1 MLALHLQYSVTNIWI
16 MNLIGLDRRGAA
28 LAIALLIA
36 GLAPVS
42 AQTCGNPK
50 ATPPDD
56 VVAACTRSISSGRVN
71 GETLALHYNNRG
83 VAFAAKQDFDRAID
97 DYDHAIKI
105 NSRFTTAYHN
115 RGLSFHQKGDEKRAL
130 DDYNRALVL
139 DPKLTGAY
147 LDRAR
152 AYRALHDYDNAIQD
166 ADAVVR
172 LDPKLAAGY
181 FLRAMIY
188 GEKNDYDRK
197 LADLNQAVS
206 LDPSAGYYYLERGF
220 VFDRKGF
227 SDRAVGDYSLA
238 IERDP
243 KSFTAYL
250 NRARAYRV
258 LRDYDKAIQDTDAV
272 VRLAPNSG
280 AGFYVRALIYGDK
293 NDYDRKLAEL
303 NQAISV
309 SPNVATYYI
318 ERGIVLERKGLFDN
332 ARADFEE
339 AIRLDPANPVGF
351 KDRGLAR
358 RRKGDLQGALADY
371 DQAIKLDPQYNAGY
385 TERGRLYEAMNNP
398 VAARASYESAASLPP
413 KYETGKAAIDAAR
426 ARLAAL
432 NGTAGVTPPP
442 SPPPVRPEPTPPPT
456 PVVTPPSP
464 AIVPPPPP
472 IPGPQIVASRK
483 LALVLGN
490 SAYRRQPLRNPNND
504 ARAMAKTLRQIGFEV
519 IDGYDLDYAGMRR
532 VISDFAVKASTT
544 QLALV
549 FYAGHGLGIAGHNY
563 LVPIDAKMESTVA
576 ASFELFDLDQIIASV
591 DDPARTTV
599 VILDACRNN
608 PFATQATARA
618 VTRGGGLVG
627 YDSVSAGMLIAF
639 ATRPGQVA
647 KDGVGDHSPFTA
659 ALLKYITTP
668 NLEILDMLR
677 RVRRDVLQET
687 HGEQITWD
695 NESLFG
701 NVFLTDEGTR
711 EVAK

>member
-1 MLALHLQYSVTNIWI
+1 

-28 LAIALLIA
+28 VAIVLLLA
-36 GLAPVS
+36 GLAPAS
-42 AQTCGNPK
+42 AQTCDK
-50 ATPPDD
+50 TQAMPPDE
-56 VVAACTRSISSGRVN
+56 VIPACTRLITSGRVN
-71 GETLALHYNNRG
+71 GETLARYYNNRG
-83 VAFAAKQDFDRAID
+83 VAFSNKQDHDRAID

-105 NSRFTTAYHN
+105 NSRYTLVYHN
-115 RGLSFHQKGDEKRAL
+115 RGISFHQKGDEKRAI
-130 DDYNRALVL
+130 DDYNHALAL
-139 DPKLTGAY
+139 DPKFVNAY

-152 AYRALHDYDNAIQD
+152 AYRASHDYDKAIQD
-166 ADAVVR
+166 VDAVVR
-172 LDPKLAAGY
+172 LDPKLAVGY
-181 FLRAMIY
+181 FVRALIY

-206 LDPSAGYYYLERGF
+206 LDPGAASYYLERGF
-220 VFDRKGF
+220 VFEKKGF
-227 SDRAVGDYSLA
+227 SDRAVGDYSVA

-243 KSFTAYL
+243 KSSNAYL
-250 NRARAYRV
+250 SRARAYRA

-272 VRLAPNSG
+272 VRLAPNLA

-303 NQAISV
+303 NQAISL
-309 SPNVATYYI
+309 SPNVANYYI
-318 ERGIVLERKGLFDN
+318 ERGVVLERKGLFDN
-332 ARADFEE
+332 ARADFED
-339 AIRLDPANPVGF
+339 AIRIDPANPVGF
-351 KDRGLAR
+351 KVRGVAR

-371 DQAIKLDPQYNAGY
+371 DQAIKLDPQYNAAY
-385 TERGRLYEAMNNP
+385 TERGRLYEALNNP

-413 KYETGKAAIDAAR
+413 KYETGKPAVDTAR

-432 NGTAGVTPPP
+432 NGAAGVTPPP
-442 SPPPVRPEPTPPPT
+442 SPTPAPTPPPT

-464 AIVPPPPP
+464 VVVPPPPP
-472 IPGPQIVASRK
+472 TPGPQIVASRK

-490 SAYRRQPLRNPNND
+490 SAYQRQPLRNPNND
-504 ARAMAKTLRQIGFEV
+504 ARAMAKTLRQIGFQV

-532 VISDFAVKASTT
+532 VISDFAIKASTA

-549 FYAGHGLGIAGHNY
+549 FYAGHGLGIGGHNY
-563 LVPIDAKMESTVA
+563 LVPTDAKLESTVA

-591 DDPARTTV
+591 DDPARTTI

-608 PFATQATARA
+608 PFATQATVRA
-618 VTRGGGLVG
+618 ATRGGGLVG

-647 KDGVGDHSPFTA
+647 KDGAGDHSPFTA
-659 ALLKYITTP
+659 ALLKYIATP

-701 NVFLTDEGTR
+701 NVFLADVGTR

>member
-1 MLALHLQYSVTNIWI
+1 MLTPHLRYSVANIWI

-28 LAIALLIA
+28 VAVVLLLA
-36 GLAPVS
+36 GLAPAS
-42 AQTCGNPK
+42 AQTCEN
-50 ATPPDD
+50 TPGTSSDD
-56 VVAACTRSISSGRVN
+56 VVAACTRLISSGRVN
-71 GETLALHYNNRG
+71 GETLARYYNNRG
-83 VAFAAKQDFDRAID
+83 VAFSNKQDHDRAID

-105 NSRFTTAYHN
+105 NSRYTLVYHN
-115 RGLSFHQKGDEKRAL
+115 RGLSFHQKGDEKRAI
-130 DDYNRALVL
+130 DDYNHALAL
-139 DPKLTGAY
+139 DPKFVNAY

-152 AYRALHDYDNAIQD
+152 AYRASHDYDKAIQD
-166 ADAVVR
+166 VDAVVR
-172 LDPKLAAGY
+172 LDPKLAVGY
-181 FLRAMIY
+181 FVRALIY

-197 LADLNQAVS
+197 LADLNRAVS
-206 LDPSAGYYYLERGF
+206 LDPGAASYYLERGF
-220 VFDRKGF
+220 VFEKKGF
-227 SDRAVGDYSLA
+227 SDRAVGDYSVA

-243 KSFTAYL
+243 KSSNAYL
-250 NRARAYRV
+250 SRARAYRA

-272 VRLAPNSG
+272 VRLAPNLA

-303 NQAISV
+303 NQAISL
-309 SPNVATYYI
+309 SPNVANYYI

-332 ARADFEE
+332 ARADFED
-339 AIRLDPANPVGF
+339 AIRIDPANPVGF
-351 KDRGLAR
+351 KVRGVAR

-371 DQAIKLDPQYNAGY
+371 DQAIKLDPQYNAAY
-385 TERGRLYEAMNNP
+385 TERGRLYEALNNP
-398 VAARASYESAASLPP
+398 VAARGSYESAASLPP
-413 KYETGKAAIDAAR
+413 KYETGKSAVDTAR

-442 SPPPVRPEPTPPPT
+442 SPTPAPTPPPT

-464 AIVPPPPP
+464 VVVPPPPP
-472 IPGPQIVASRK
+472 TPGPQIVASRK

-490 SAYRRQPLRNPNND
+490 SAYQRQPLRNPNND
-504 ARAMAKTLRQIGFEV
+504 ARAMAKTLRQIGFQV

-532 VISDFAVKASTT
+532 VISDFAIKASTA

-549 FYAGHGLGIAGHNY
+549 FYAGHGLGIGGHNY
-563 LVPIDAKMESTVA
+563 LVPIDAKLESTVA

-591 DDPARTTV
+591 DDPARTTI

-608 PFATQATARA
+608 PFATQATVRA
-618 VTRGGGLVG
+618 ATRGGGLVG

-647 KDGVGDHSPFTA
+647 KDGAGDHSPFTA
-659 ALLKYITTP
+659 ALLKYIMIP

-701 NVFLTDEGTR
+701 NVFLADVGTR